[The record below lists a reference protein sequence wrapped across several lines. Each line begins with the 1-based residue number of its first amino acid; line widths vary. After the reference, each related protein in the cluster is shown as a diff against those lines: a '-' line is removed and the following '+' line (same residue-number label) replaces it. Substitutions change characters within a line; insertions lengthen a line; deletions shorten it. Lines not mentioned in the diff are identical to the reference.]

1 MTFKHST
8 TTALMGCIVMLIA
21 FSIFI
26 WNIYFSAQPTP
37 IRTQNLIEALYI
49 LVTSLGFMLLSLY
62 FTHTGR

>member
-1 MTFKHST
+1 MNIKQST

-26 WNIYFSAQPTP
+26 WNIYFSTQPIP

-62 FTHTGR
+62 FDHTGR